1 MKALYL
7 DGGTRR
13 LDVRL
18 DGPALRVRRP
28 GRADGQYPLQRI
40 SRIIVLG
47 AVQWHEDALGACMA
61 QQKPVAVLDRRG
73 RFVRLWFR
81 PAVPVH
87 GLARRVGSLLY
98 VRRFLERYERWFFS
112 VERGEMSAALQRLN
126 IDCGMRSPDSVWQRV
141 CVRQYLRH
149 GCRMG
154 GSYQFLCGLAAAQI
168 ASALSATGIPCDPL
182 CWGRQEYRLFLDM
195 MRLER
200 WRLTVLLE
208 KLMENLQGQPERR
221 HLIEAFE
228 GASEDREHRIA
239 AWRQAG
245 LVAMMGLAPAEIEQ
259 TCEHA
264 EPQPHLLDRLCKAV
278 GNYSGNLGRI
288 PFGTPESLRNSIK
301 ILREYLR
308 CDRRAYESY
317 RTA

>member
-1 MKALYL
+1 VKALYL

-47 AVQWHEDALGACMA
+47 TVQWHEDAMGACMS
-61 QQKPVAVLDRRG
+61 QQKPVAVLDHHG

-87 GLARRVGSLLY
+87 GLTRRIGSLLDMP
-98 VRRFLERYERWFFS
+98 RFLERYQRWFSS
-112 VERGEMSAALQRLN
+112 VERSEMSAALQRLN
-126 IDCGMRSPDSVWQRV
+126 IDCGKHRPDIVWQRV
-141 CVRQYLRH
+141 CFQQYLRH
-149 GCRMG
+149 KSRVG
-154 GSYQFLCGLAAAQI
+154 GSYRYLSGLAAAQI
-168 ASALSATGIPCDPL
+168 ASALSATGIPCNPL
-182 CWGRQEYRLFLDM
+182 CWGRQEYRIFLDM

-200 WRLTVLLE
+200 WKLAVLLE
-208 KLMENLQGQPERR
+208 KLMESRDGQTERR
-221 HLIEAFE
+221 NLIEAFE
-228 GASEDREHRIA
+228 GTSEDREQRIA

-245 LVAMMGLAPAEIEQ
+245 LVAMMGLDSAERKPDCEQ
-259 TCEHA
+259 A
-264 EPQPHLLDRLCKAV
+264 EPQWHLLDRLCKTA
-278 GNYSGNLGRI
+278 GNFGSNFGQV
-288 PFGTPESLRNSIK
+288 PFGKRESLRSSIK

-308 CDRRAYESY
+308 CDRRTYESY